1 MLRLQLHKTSESVP
15 ATRFSRSFKSWKLW
29 GGPPGN
35 GLVFLAHPTDV
46 NTMWCSSNYS
56 WAVYAAGCIIMLSC
70 PLLSSRM
77 TSVVCRRRRHVSKD
91 HQHECQGLRLCSRTL
106 PRALHCRAAISP
118 DDGCKRK
125 YDSLHLLSWSFMVQF
140 WHSEAHYK
148 ALLMPDRGQHGSYA
162 PTYTGSYMLWH
173 LFFSIK
179 LFPSL
184 GTL

>member
-1 MLRLQLHKTSESVP
+1 MSQQQGSADLSSLGSCEVGHQGMGLFSSHSPQTCDVLQT
-15 ATRFSRSFKSWKLW
+15 
-29 GGPPGN
+29 N
-35 GLVFLAHPTDV
+35 
-46 NTMWCSSNYS
+46 S
-56 WAVYAAGCIIMLSC
+56 WAVYVAGCIIMLSC

-140 WHSEAHYK
+140 WHSEAHYN

>member
-1 MLRLQLHKTSESVP
+1 
-15 ATRFSRSFKSWKLW
+15 
-29 GGPPGN
+29 
-35 GLVFLAHPTDV
+35 
-46 NTMWCSSNYS
+46 MWCSSNYS
-56 WAVYAAGCIIMLSC
+56 WAVYVAGCIILLSC

-77 TSVVCRRRRHVSKD
+77 TSVVCWRKRHVSKD

-106 PRALHCRAAISP
+106 PKALHCRAAISP

-148 ALLMPDRGQHGSYA
+148 ALLTPDRGQHGVSGQLCTHIYRKLYA
-162 PTYTGSYMLWH
+162 VTS
-173 LFFSIK
+173 FFPIK

-184 GTL
+184 GTLWVCYCVCSHLRKYSFMLYMWHTHVW